1 MASEAPTLTIGIVV
15 GMQAEARIA
24 RKLGWPVAVG
34 GGRPEGAARA
44 AEELVTKGA
53 TALLSF
59 GLAGGL
65 DPVLFPG
72 DLLVPYA
79 VMDGGERL
87 ACDPGLMQRL
97 GGATRHMIFAAQDIV
112 PTALEKRD
120 LCRATGAHAV
130 DLESGAVARV
140 ALAHGLPF
148 AVMRAVCDPA
158 NCSLPPAAIVALN
171 RKGTIGFGRVLLS
184 VLRFPRQIRDL
195 RELAVDAHIAR
206 DALVDRIKQL
216 TSA

>member
-1 MASEAPTLTIGIVV
+1 
-15 GMQAEARIA
+15 MQAEARIA

-44 AEELVTKGA
+44 AEELVAQGVK
-53 TALLSF
+53 ALVSF

-72 DLLVPYA
+72 DVLVPYA
-79 VMDGGERL
+79 VADGDERL
-87 ACDPGLMQRL
+87 ACDVALMQRL
-97 GGATRHMIFAAQDIV
+97 GGGTRHVMLAARDIV
-112 PTALEKRD
+112 PTALEKRA

-148 AVMRAVCDPA
+148 AVLRAICDPA

-171 RKGTIGFGRVLLS
+171 RKGAIGFGRVLLS

-195 RELAVDAHIAR
+195 RELAADAHIAR
-206 DALVDRIKQL
+206 DALLERIKHI
-216 TSA
+216 TGA

>member
-1 MASEAPTLTIGIVV
+1 
-15 GMQAEARIA
+15 MQTEARIA
-24 RKLGWPVAVG
+24 RKLGWPVETG
-34 GGRPEGAARA
+34 GGTPAGAMRA
-44 AEELVTKGA
+44 AEALVANGA
-53 TALLSF
+53 TALVSF

-72 DLLVPYA
+72 DLLVPFA
-79 VMDGGERL
+79 VMDSGERL
-87 ACDPGLMQRL
+87 ACDPALMQRL
-97 GGATRHMIFAAQDIV
+97 GGATRHVILAAQDIV

-148 AVMRAVCDPA
+148 AVLRAICDPA

-171 RKGTIGFGRVLLS
+171 RKGAIGFTRVLLS

-195 RELAVDAHIAR
+195 RELAADAHIAR
-206 DALVDRIKQL
+206 DALVERIAEI
-216 TSA
+216 SEG

>member
-1 MASEAPTLTIGIVV
+1 
-15 GMQAEARIA
+15 MQAEARIA
-24 RKLGWPVAVG
+24 RKLGWSIAVG

-44 AEELVTKGA
+44 AEELVSKGA
-53 TALLSF
+53 KALVRF

-79 VMDGGERL
+79 VMDGDQRL
-87 ACDPGLMQRL
+87 ACDPALMRRL
-97 GGATRHMIFAAQDIV
+97 GGATRHVILAAHDIV
-112 PTALEKRD
+112 PTAFEKRD
-120 LCRATGAHAV
+120 LCRASGAHAV

-148 AVMRAVCDPA
+148 AVLRAICDPA

-171 RKGTIGFGRVLLS
+171 HRGAIGFTRVLLS

-195 RELAVDAHIAR
+195 RELAADAHIAR
-206 DALVDRIKQL
+206 DALVDRIRRINE
-216 TSA
+216 A